1 MSKIVANKRYYD
13 AKLRFFYT
21 YSLRA
26 ETELDEVYNYY
37 QEIIQKSAST
47 GDSDL
52 LRKDDLPFIKQ
63 HDAEMSQDLSEIKT
77 MLDDDRLANVMS
89 ELGYVQGQETSTFGG
104 LWTDEKKLTD
114 KSNELKKLYD
124 VAKYEYEEIT
134 DSNKK
139 INYWLDY
146 VRAYAYRN
154 IYLGAELINIVRSSN
169 GGRTLATQKTA

>member
-1 MSKIVANKRYYD
+1 
-13 AKLRFFYT
+13 
-21 YSLRA
+21 
-26 ETELDEVYNYY
+26 
-37 QEIIQKSAST
+37 
-47 GDSDL
+47 
-52 LRKDDLPFIKQ
+52 
-63 HDAEMSQDLSEIKT
+63 

-146 VRAYAYRN
+146 VLAYSYRN

-169 GGRTLATQKTA
+169 

>member
-1 MSKIVANKRYYD
+1 M
-13 AKLRFFYT
+13 
-21 YSLRA
+21 RA

-37 QEIIQKSAST
+37 QEKIHKSAST

-52 LRKDDLPFIKQ
+52 LRKDDLPFVKQ
-63 HDAEMSQDLSEIKT
+63 HNAEMSQDLSEIKT

-89 ELGYVQGQETSTFGG
+89 EIGYVQGQETSTFGG

-124 VAKYEYEEIT
+124 VAKYEYEELT

-139 INYWLDY
+139 INYW
-146 VRAYAYRN
+146 
-154 IYLGAELINIVRSSN
+154 
-169 GGRTLATQKTA
+169 